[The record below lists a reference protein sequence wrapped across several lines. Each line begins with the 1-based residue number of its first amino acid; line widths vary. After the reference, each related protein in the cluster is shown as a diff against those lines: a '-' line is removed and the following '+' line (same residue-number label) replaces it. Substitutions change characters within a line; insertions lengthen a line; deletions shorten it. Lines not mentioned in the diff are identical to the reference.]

1 MSKRLLFTSSQESKE
16 RNPKITVHKH
26 KKMLSRNCNGNVSF
40 RKKKNFCQVQYFLG
54 IVCLIFWEKVDL
66 YAVIQILQKRESIG
80 SNSQALLQ
88 KYFGSFQ
95 WYFASIQRYS
105 IRVVKLMGRKLESN
119 VPWKTLFCVCYKL
132 EFATNN
138 RAIFL
143 VRYFWLWCS
152 RYYRCC
158 HLSS

>member
-40 RKKKNFCQVQYFLG
+40 RKKTFVRSSISWE
-54 IVCLIFWEKVDL
+54 IVCLIFWENKGGFVCSDTNST
-66 YAVIQILQKRESIG
+66 KRESIG